1 MNSIEKNIAR
11 VIKEVVEK
19 KRFILIES
27 IIRGTNSKRVFEV
40 FIDGEKDISAKDCA
54 DTSREIDSGLEI
66 ILGVNAN
73 YRLDVSSP
81 GIDKPLKFLKQY
93 PKHVNRKFELSY
105 QEGDE
110 TKKINAKLL
119 KVDGEDLFFSSKNN
133 EVKINFSQI
142 KNAKVTVSFS

>member
-1 MNSIEKNIAR
+1 MNSIENNIAR
-11 VIKEVVEK
+11 TIKEVVEK
-19 KRFILIES
+19 KGFILIES

-54 DTSREIDSGLEI
+54 DTSREIDTELETL
-66 ILGVNAN
+66 LGVNAN

-105 QEGDE
+105 NEGDE
-110 TKKINAKLL
+110 TKKMNGKLL
-119 KVDGEDLFFSSKNN
+119 KVDGDELFFSSMNN

>member
-119 KVDGEDLFFSSKNN
+119 KVDGEDLFFSSQNN
-133 EVKINFSQI
+133 GPTVFSFPFFFVSSLI
-142 KNAKVTVSFS
+142 KQ

>member
-119 KVDGEDLFFSSKNN
+119 KVDGEDLFFSSQNN